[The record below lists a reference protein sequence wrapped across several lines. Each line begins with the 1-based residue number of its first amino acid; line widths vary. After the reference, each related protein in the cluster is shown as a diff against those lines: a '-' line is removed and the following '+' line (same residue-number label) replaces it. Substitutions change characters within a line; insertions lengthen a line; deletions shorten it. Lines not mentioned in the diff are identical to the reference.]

1 MTITGA
7 GEITIEYDDGPG
19 GTLTDITE
27 HVQSEFAIG
36 VANIMQNIRARGDTG
51 PQEVASGNVQME
63 DITLSGFWDSGSGS
77 PETVFRLQDDDK
89 SPFGATRSLR
99 VTVGTTLQLD
109 VETRLISY
117 RRIRRYPGALL
128 YEAIVRPT
136 GTVTETDL

>member
-7 GEITIEYDDGPG
+7 GEITIEYDDSPG

-27 HVQSEFAIG
+27 HVQSEVIIG
-36 VANIMQNIRARGDTG
+36 VVNMMQNIRAGGDTG
-51 PQEVASGNVQME
+51 PREVPSGNIEME

-77 PETVFRLQDDDK
+77 PETVFRLTDDDK
-89 SPFGATRSLR
+89 SPFGSTRSLR
-99 VTVGTTLQLD
+99 VTVGSTLQLD

-128 YEAIVRPT
+128 YEAVVRPI
-136 GTVTETDL
+136 GTLTETDL